1 VTLLR
6 YVQTVLWSFIG
17 LGRRENFGEVTR
29 AGNPLAL
36 IAIAISLGAIFVL
49 TLLGLAI
56 LAVRFVA

>member
-1 VTLLR
+1 MTLLR

-29 AGNPLAL
+29 TGNPLAL